1 MLFNSELTDELN
13 LLTQFN
19 LKNEQDGIKVHHDAR
34 AELVA
39 AAERLHE
46 KGLITQKDGGYLTD
60 LGRKAAE
67 HSQALTTLMLV
78 S

>member
-1 MLFNSELTDELN
+1 MPFDTKLTDEIN
-13 LLTQFN
+13 LLGQFN
-19 LKNEQDGIKVHHDAR
+19 LKNEQDGIKVHHHAA
-34 AELVA
+34 AELIE

-67 HSQALTTLMLV
+67 HREALATIL
-78 S
+78 